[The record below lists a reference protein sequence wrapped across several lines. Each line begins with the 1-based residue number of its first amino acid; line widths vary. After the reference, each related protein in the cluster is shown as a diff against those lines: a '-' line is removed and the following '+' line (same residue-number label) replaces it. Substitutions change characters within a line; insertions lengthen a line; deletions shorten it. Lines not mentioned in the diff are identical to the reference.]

1 MLFNCSLQS
10 SGQGVFK
17 LVSASTWSNCASYLE
32 GTEDVIGSITSVNQV
47 FIGTNVS
54 SDESYNVSLKDN
66 DSTTITNYIIY
77 DTFSNVISWV
87 NSQSGKTLRNIQYQ
101 LRPFI
106 QI

>member
-32 GTEDVIGSITSVNQV
+32 GTEDVINSITSVNQV

-54 SDESYNVSLKDN
+54 SDESYNVSLTDN
-66 DSTTITNYIIY
+66 DSTTITSYIIY

>member
-10 SGQGVFK
+10 SGEGVFK

-32 GTEDVIGSITSVNQV
+32 GTGDVINSISVANQN

-54 SDESYNVSLKDN
+54 SGESYNLSLKDN
-66 DSTTITNYIIY
+66 DGVTVTNYIIY

-101 LRPFI
+101 LRPFV